1 MQSRLTGIE
10 ALFILLF
17 LCIAL
22 NVFLGGFGFGGFGVY
37 LSGLFFFIAVIIII
51 MMHLIIGRVDY
62 IFIIGC
68 AATIFIK
75 AVGVWE
81 LISDT
86 LMVGVLAWG
95 VSYLRYDLSRIQF
108 RLIVFYGL
116 LSLIVSIF
124 QLLGF
129 AEMHA
134 WNTLMVNSFGEID
147 TSISR
152 DLLYV
157 PLSEVSQAQIRPA
170 GLFHSSAVF
179 SLFVCYFYAL
189 LVKRSLY
196 LMPICLLLVWVCGSK
211 ISALFSV
218 LFPLM
223 LYVLDRQFRL
233 SSLFKALSIIFVFY
247 AGMFIIFPDLT
258 VRRYSIESFLFSGLL
273 RLNNADVLLGLGI
286 GFDQMNFF
294 EGLTDSRIR
303 DDTMF
308 SGLLPIS
315 FVMAVLVLT
324 GTKRFINSAKNN
336 ICEITTM
343 IFVSLATPVT
353 GNPFFIFLLI
363 PVFSFIRNNLGVSKY
378 YRGIQ

>member
-1 MQSRLTGIE
+1 MQSRLKGIE
-10 ALFILLF
+10 VLFILLF

-22 NVFLGGFGFGGFGVY
+22 NIFLGGFGFGGFGVS
-37 LSGLFFFIAVIIII
+37 LSGLFFYIAALIVV
-51 MMHLIIGRVDY
+51 MMHLLIGRVDY
-62 IFIIGC
+62 IFFIGC

-75 AVGVWE
+75 AMGVWE
-81 LISDT
+81 LLSDT

-95 VSYLRYDLSRIQF
+95 VSYLRYDISRIQF

-134 WNTLMVNSFGEID
+134 WNTLMTNNFGEID

-157 PLSEVSQAQIRPA
+157 PISEVSQAQIRPP

-179 SLFVCYFYAL
+179 SLLVCYFYAL
-189 LVKRSLY
+189 LVKKSLY

-211 ISALFSV
+211 IAALFSV
-218 LFPLM
+218 FFPVM
-223 LYVLDRQFRL
+223 LYVLDYQFRL
-233 SSLFKALSIIFVFY
+233 SSLLKALSIIFFFY
-247 AGMFIIFPDLT
+247 IGMFIIFPDLT
-258 VRRYSIESFLFSGLL
+258 ERKYAIDSFLFSAML
-273 RLNNADVLLGLGI
+273 RLNNADELLGLGI
-286 GFDQMNFF
+286 GFSQMAFF
-294 EGLTDSRIR
+294 EGLNDSRIR
-303 DDTMF
+303 DGTMF
-308 SGLLPIS
+308 SGFLPII
-315 FVMAVLVLT
+315 FVMATLFIM

-363 PVFSFIRNNLGVSKY
+363 PVLSFIRNNPDVRDH
-378 YRGIQ
+378 YRGVQ